1 VEGIKRDQIN
11 TIKCP
16 HCGSDRIVSKHA
28 TTAADGVNYQK
39 EFRCLNCGLRFD
51 QKISIDDAGNKPKQS
66 RVA

>member
-1 VEGIKRDQIN
+1 MEVNIK
-11 TIKCP
+11 TIIITCP
-16 HCGSDRIVSKHA
+16 RCESTRIVFTHA